1 MKIYCDNCYYQ
12 KEILVSEYSDD
23 YSCAI
28 CGGDMFVIDG
38 DIGIYKEYQREQI
51 TNKLVMDMAI
61 QRMKDNIEKLGN
73 DRVYDIIMNIK
84 VSKFRDKLLDLFFQA
99 GGK

>member
-1 MKIYCDNCYYQ
+1 MGLL
-12 KEILVSEYSDD
+12 EM
-23 YSCAI
+23 
-28 CGGDMFVIDG
+28 G
-38 DIGIYKEYQREQI
+38 
-51 TNKLVMDMAI
+51 I